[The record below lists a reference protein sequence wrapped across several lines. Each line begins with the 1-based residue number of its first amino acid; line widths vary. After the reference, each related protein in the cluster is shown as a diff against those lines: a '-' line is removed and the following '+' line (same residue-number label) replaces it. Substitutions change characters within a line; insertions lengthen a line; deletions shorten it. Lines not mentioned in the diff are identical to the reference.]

1 MIFRV
6 EKNTNYTTM
15 SNYHLR
21 DKRISLKAKGLLSWM
36 LSNTDNWDYSIQG
49 IVANCKENE
58 TAIVSALDELKT
70 YGYLQITKLTPD
82 KTESGRFEYIYN
94 IYEKPKQEIEKQGV
108 EILPLEFQPLEV
120 LRVENQVQISN
131 NKRNTIGRK
140 TLIEK
145 PRKGIPNNQVSEI
158 EIFVKLYNELCPN
171 LPKCIKQTDNRDKAI
186 SKIVKKFSL
195 EDIKTVFTKAND
207 SAFLTGKNDRGWIAN
222 IDFLLR
228 EDKFI
233 STLEGKYDGKVS
245 AKDKISS
252 DIDVITNRHIDRSKL
267 KEEITNGKA
276 EKF

>member
-82 KTESGRFEYIYN
+82 KTDSGRFEYVYN
-94 IYEKPKQEIEKQGV
+94 IYERPKQEIEKQGV
-108 EILPLEFQPLEV
+108 EILPLEIQPLEI

-140 TLIEK
+140 TLLEK
-145 PRKGIPNNQVSEI
+145 PRKDIPKNQAPEI
-158 EIFVKLYNELCPN
+158 DTFVKLYNELCPN
-171 LPKCIKQTDNRDKAI
+171 LPKCIKHTDSRDKAI
-186 SKIVKKFSL
+186 SKIVKKYSL

-207 SAFLTGKNDRGWIAN
+207 SDFLIGKNDRGWTAS
-222 IDFLLR
+222 IDFILR
-228 EDKFI
+228 DDKFVSI
-233 STLEGKYDGKVS
+233 LEGKYDGKQRSNVS
-245 AKDKISS
+245 SEEPLTEDRRANKKKFWE
-252 DIDVITNRHIDRSKL
+252 DVK
-267 KEEITNGKA
+267 NGKA